1 MRELDQGGDELAAGV
16 GVLDAL
22 GQRHVD
28 LRDVGPQELEAEQ
41 GVGAA
46 REVVEGDL
54 GAALAVRL
62 DQLGQ
67 HVAVGAALGPDQLDA
82 DVRRVGVHPR
92 HDGPGGAH
100 GRLDVERGARV
111 EVDEQ
116 HLALGQHREADLE
129 RRGAGPVVEGEQR
142 VVGLGG
148 GQQLA
153 AADLDGSELAAHQ
166 RLAAVGA
173 AGGQLHDRLEVR
185 LHLAVREEVGEPVGA
200 RAVEQRL
207 GGQRDRLLVV
217 HAQREQ
223 ARALG
228 RRDGLQQLLQA
239 LAPAGAGEHEAVDGD
254 VALHR
259 LGGQVLDLVE
269 HGRTVRQQSHSVD
282 SGGLGAG
289 HPGRDRPK
297 PAARLTFQSR

>member
-1 MRELDQGGDELAAGV
+1 MPCGERD
-16 GVLDAL
+16 
-22 GQRHVD
+22 VD
-28 LRDVGPQELEAEQ
+28 LRDVGAQQLEAEQ
-41 GVGAA
+41 RVGAA

-62 DQLGQ
+62 DHVGQ
-67 HVAVGAALGPDQLDA
+67 HVAVGAALGPDDLDA
-82 DVRRVGVHPR
+82 DPRRVGVHAR
-92 HDGPGGAH
+92 DDRPGRAH

-116 HLALGQHREADLE
+116 HLALGQQRQADLE
-129 RRGAGPVVEGEQR
+129 RRGAGAVVEGEQR
-142 VVGLGG
+142 VVRLGG

-153 AADLDGSELAAHQ
+153 AADLDGAELAAHQ

-173 AGGQLHDRLEVR
+173 AGGQLDDRLEVR

-207 GGQRDRLLVV
+207 GGQRQRLLVV
-217 HAQREQ
+217 QAQREQ

-239 LAPAGAGEHEAVDGD
+239 LVPARPGEHESLDGD
-254 VALHR
+254 VALDR
-259 LGGQVLDLVE
+259 LGRQVLDLVE
-269 HGRTVRQQSHSVD
+269 HGRTVRQQSHAVDAVGFGPGVIHSVI
-282 SGGLGAG
+282 GANG
-289 HPGRDRPK
+289 
-297 PAARLTFQSR
+297 ARA